1 MSSLTIPASTP
12 REVAFRARR
21 NRDTAK
27 PAQLNI
33 DDDTIQRLYV
43 RTVRFPASF
52 LATDE
57 SALRSEVRSKS
68 AYYSVIARAVSR
80 LPNNTR
86 DARLA
91 LYDRA
96 EIALTAELLQ
106 DPKISD
112 EQTAVERLALERAV
126 CKIESDARKKEKPNQ
141 LREKHRRPFISF
153 LSFFRVFNRQI

>member
-1 MSSLTIPASTP
+1 VSSLTIPASTP
-12 REVAFRARR
+12 REAAFRARR

-27 PAQLNI
+27 AAQLH
-33 DDDTIQRLYV
+33 V
-43 RTVRFPASF
+43 RTARFPVSF
-52 LATDE
+52 LATD
-57 SALRSEVRSKS
+57 ALRSEVRTKS
-68 AYYSVIARAVSR
+68 AYYSVIAGAVSR

-106 DPKISD
+106 DPRITD
-112 EQTAVERLALERAV
+112 EEAAVERLALERAV
-126 CKIESDARKKEKPNQ
+126 CKIESDARRKEKPNR
-141 LREKHRRPFISF
+141 LREEQRRPFSF